1 MNAFMKMF
9 QPANTASRAVK
20 RRQVYATTSSGFFQ
34 KSLPRAATALT
45 VLLLAGCAR
54 MDMGSQQAKTVATG
68 AAAGANATNANVQ
81 LETCEFSLG
90 TVSLV
95 ENQEAG
101 WYTILTRQYRLPPA
115 SQLLRLMI
123 QQSNCFVVV
132 ERSATG
138 MRAMG
143 RERALMGSGEMRG
156 GSGMGKG
163 QIVASDYAL
172 SPEVIFSQPNA
183 SGRGGLLGVAA
194 GVLGILI
201 GVGQTHEVST
211 LLTLVDTRSGVQVSI
226 AEGSAA
232 NTDFSGFAGVAG
244 GSAGGTLGGYANTAE
259 GKVIAAAFMDGYN
272 QMVRALRGYRAQ
284 AVPGQGL
291 GGGGRLAV
299 DGGGAPAHTAAGN
312 GVIPLKT
319 AQERLNRL
327 GYDAGVADGIMGRQT
342 SNALT
347 RFQIDHNLPPTGRLD
362 APTSNALQ

>member
-1 MNAFMKMF
+1 MRKPLQWAA
-9 QPANTASRAVK
+9 PAVTA
-20 RRQVYATTSSGFFQ
+20 
-34 KSLPRAATALT
+34 
-45 VLLLAGCAR
+45 LLLAGCST

-68 AAAGANATNANVQ
+68 AAAGAHATHANVQ
-81 LETCEFSLG
+81 LETCDAAMG
-90 TVSLV
+90 TVSLE
-95 ENQEAG
+95 ENQDAG
-101 WYTILTRQYRLPPA
+101 WYTILTGYYRLPPA

-132 ERSATG
+132 ERSRTG

-156 GSGMGKG
+156 GSSMGKG

-183 SGRGGLLGVAA
+183 SGRAGLLGIAA
-194 GVLGILI
+194 GVLGILV
-201 GVGQTHEVST
+201 GVGQTHEIST

-232 NTDFSGFAGVAG
+232 NTDFSGFAGAAG

-272 QMVRALRGYRAQ
+272 QMVRALRNYRAQ
-284 AVPGQGL
+284 TVPGQGL
-291 GGGGRLAV
+291 GGGGRLRV
-299 DGGGAPAHTAAGN
+299 DGGAAPAQTAAGT
-312 GVIPLKT
+312 GLISLRT

-327 GYDAGVADGIMGRQT
+327 GYDAGAADGIMGRQT

-347 RFQIDHNLPPTGRLD
+347 RFQIDHNLPRTGRLD
-362 APTSNALQ
+362 VVTSNALQ